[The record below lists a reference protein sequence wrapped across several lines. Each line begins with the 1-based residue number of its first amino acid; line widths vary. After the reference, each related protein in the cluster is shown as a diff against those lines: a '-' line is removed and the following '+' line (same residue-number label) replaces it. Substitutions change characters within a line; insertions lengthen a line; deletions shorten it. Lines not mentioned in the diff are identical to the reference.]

1 MNTKKRVIL
10 MSAELS
16 TLTSFEN
23 ADRTESLRM
32 LLTNKGYNIT
42 SVLGSYKG
50 KLERSF
56 LIDASEDIVKPL
68 QGVAGYFGQESI
80 LVVNED
86 QKANLIYSN
95 GKTEQI
101 GTMSQVN
108 FIGDKD
114 SWTLVN
120 GLFYSVV

>member
-1 MNTKKRVIL
+1 

-16 TLTSFEN
+16 TLSSFDN
-23 ADRTESLRM
+23 ASRTESLRI
-32 LLTNKGYNIT
+32 LLTNKGYNFT

-68 QGVAGYFGQESI
+68 QGVAGYYKQEAI

-86 QKANLIYSN
+86 QKASLIYNN
-95 GKTEQI
+95 GKTEKI
-101 GTMSQVN
+101 GTMTQVDLIDN
-108 FIGDKD
+108 QEN
-114 SWTLVN
+114 WTLVN
-120 GLFYSVV
+120 GLFYTVK